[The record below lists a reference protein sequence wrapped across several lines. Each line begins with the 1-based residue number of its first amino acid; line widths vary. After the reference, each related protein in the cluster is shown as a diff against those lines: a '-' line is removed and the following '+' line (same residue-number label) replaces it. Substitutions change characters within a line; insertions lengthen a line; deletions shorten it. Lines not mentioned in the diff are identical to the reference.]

1 MRTSATYTQNCKYW
15 NFEIITSLFR
25 CFRRATTSFV
35 KHLMFSSDKIIL
47 NREVIKGSSDFI
59 LVIRLLFNPIQEG
72 LFRGCSRMG
81 GGEPKW
87 PHLPKICHTYPTMM
101 KPDTVIPYPK
111 KIQKLYESRDITL
124 EFC

>member
-81 GGEPKW
+81 GEPKR

-101 KPDTVIPYPK
+101 KPGTVIPYPK
-111 KIQKLYESRDITL
+111 KIQKLYESRDKPL

>member
-47 NREVIKGSSDFI
+47 NRGVIKGSSDFI
-59 LVIRLLFNPIQEG
+59 LVIRLLFNPIQDG

-81 GGEPKW
+81 GSLFGSP
-87 PHLPKICHTYPTMM
+87 LFKICHTYPTMM
-101 KPDTVIPYPK
+101 KLGTVIPYPK